1 MSVGRNKMEDTTQ
14 ETVVEAPVEDKVET
28 TETEGVVQEVTEDD
42 APTPDDKE
50 AQAEKEAEES
60 LFKELMAKKGF
71 KSEEDFAKS
80 YSELEGSF
88 SKKSADAAELEKLV
102 DAILTAD
109 DDTDDSPT
117 NNESEKTQRLEADVN
132 LMKATQ
138 RHPDLPDFADT
149 MKEIAEKNP
158 DAKGLFRTA
167 EGVELLYKMAKV
179 DKQDEVVA
187 KAREEGRNEVT
198 AKEVEKLQAQ
208 VASDTKAKRP
218 DKKVFT
224 RSEIA
229 EMSIEEYNEH
239 EAEIKSQMNA
249 GLIE

>member
-1 MSVGRNKMEDTTQ
+1 MEDTTQ
-14 ETVVEAPVEDKVET
+14 ETVVETPTEVDKVET
-28 TETEGVVQEVTEDD
+28 TDTTGVAQEVTDD
-42 APTPDDKE
+42 APTVEDKE
-50 AQAEKEAEES
+50 AQAEKEATDS
-60 LFKELMAKKGF
+60 LFKTLMEKKGF
-71 KSEEDFAKS
+71 KSEEDLAKA

-109 DDTDDSPT
+109 DDDTAPAGT
-117 NNESEKTQRLEADVN
+117 ESEKTQRLEADVN

-138 RHPDLPDFADT
+138 RHPDLPDYADA

-167 EGVELLYKMAKV
+167 DGVELLYKMAKV
-179 DKQDEVVA
+179 DKQDDVIA

-218 DKKVFT
+218 DQKVFT

-239 EAEIKSQMNA
+239 EAEIKAQAAA

>member
-28 TETEGVVQEVTEDD
+28 TETEGVAQEVTEDD

-60 LFKELMAKKGF
+60 LLKTLMEKKGF
-71 KSEEDFAKS
+71 KSEEDLAKA

-109 DDTDDSPT
+109 DTEDTGT
-117 NNESEKTQRLEADVN
+117 VQESEKTQRLEADVN

-138 RHPDLPDFADT
+138 RYPDLPDYADV
-149 MKEIAEKNP
+149 MMEIATKNP

-179 DKQDEVVA
+179 DKQDKVIA
-187 KAREEGRNEVT
+187 DAREEGRNEVT
-198 AKEVEKLQAQ
+198 AKEVEKLQGQ

-218 DKKVFT
+218 ETKVFT
-224 RSEIA
+224 REEIGK
-229 EMSIEEYNEH
+229 MSIDEYNEH
-239 EAEIKSQMNA
+239 EAEIKSQLKA

>member
-1 MSVGRNKMEDTTQ
+1 MEDTTQ
-14 ETVVEAPVEDKVET
+14 ETVVETPVEDKVEA
-28 TETEGVVQEVTEDD
+28 TETTGVEQEVTTDD
-42 APTPDDKE
+42 AQTPVDKE
-50 AQAEKEAEES
+50 AQAEEEAEES
-60 LFKELMAKKGF
+60 LFKELMEKKGF
-71 KSEEDFAKS
+71 KSEKDLAKA

-109 DDTDDSPT
+109 DDTDDAST
-117 NNESEKTQRLEADVN
+117 NNESEKTQRLEADMN

-138 RHPDLPDFADT
+138 RHPDLPDFADK

-167 EGVELLYKMAKV
+167 DGVELLYKMAKV
-179 DKQDEVVA
+179 DNQDDIVA
-187 KAREEGRNEVT
+187 KAKEEGRNEVT
-198 AKEVEKLQAQ
+198 AKEVEKLQAT

-224 RSEIA
+224 RAEIRD
-229 EMSIEEYNEH
+229 MSDEEYDKY
-239 EAEIKSQMNA
+239 EAEIKAQAAA